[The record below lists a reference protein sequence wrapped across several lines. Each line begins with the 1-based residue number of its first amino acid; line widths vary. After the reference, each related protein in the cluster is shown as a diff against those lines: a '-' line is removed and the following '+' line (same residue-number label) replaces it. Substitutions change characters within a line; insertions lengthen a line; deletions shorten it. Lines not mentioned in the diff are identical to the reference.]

1 MSYGFVTHCVSSQG
15 PGSNTEGS
23 SYLENL
29 EGFCIRDDMDIET
42 TWKGKDTVGSG
53 KTGDEKGENWPQ

>member
-1 MSYGFVTHCVSSQG
+1 MSYGFVTHCVLSQG

-42 TWKGKDTVGSG
+42 KWKGKDTVESG
-53 KTGDEKGENWPQ
+53 KTRR